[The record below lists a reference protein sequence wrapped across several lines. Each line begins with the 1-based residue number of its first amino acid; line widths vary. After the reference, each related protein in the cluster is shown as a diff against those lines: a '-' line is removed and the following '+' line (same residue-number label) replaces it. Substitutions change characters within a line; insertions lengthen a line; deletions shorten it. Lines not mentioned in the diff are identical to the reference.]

1 MILANI
7 SVPLLGLVDTA
18 VIGHLASAHSLA
30 AIALGSSTVTLLIW
44 LLGFLRMST
53 TGLIAQSLG
62 KQEGGMLL
70 TQLYSGLLLAIL
82 LALTL
87 NLASPFII
95 AWMGTLS
102 NASDAVYAISARYI
116 EIRLYGA
123 PAALVNLV
131 LLGALLGMQNGKGPF
146 YVVLFTNL
154 LNIILDLWFV
164 VVLEFGVEGAAWAS
178 VVSEYSAC
186 VLASYLTLNVLKRN
200 QVDLQAVWPTLPQLL
215 SLLSLNRDIFIRS
228 LVLQACFSF
237 MTFYGARLGDVTL
250 AANAVLLNF
259 LLLLSFAMD
268 GIAYALEAKVGQAQG
283 KRAFQL
289 VDLWVKVGFFWGAWL
304 AVGYAMV
311 FWLGG
316 TLLINLLTTIE
327 PVRIMANEYIGWI
340 ILLPLVATSS
350 FLLDGVFVG
359 LTRATEMRNSMV
371 LSGVVGFVIP
381 FMLSQ
386 HLGNHA
392 LWLAMSCFMLL
403 RGLTLA
409 YRYQIIRRQTVY
421 D

>member
-1 MILANI
+1 MILANV

-18 VIGHLASAHSLA
+18 VIGHLASAYSLA
-30 AIALGSSTVTLLIW
+30 AIALGSSTVTLLFW

-62 KQEGGMLL
+62 KEDGEALM
-70 TQLYSGLLLAIL
+70 TQLYSALLLAFL

-87 NLASPFII
+87 NFANPFII
-95 AWMGTLS
+95 QSMGTLS
-102 NASDAVYAISARYI
+102 NASEMVYEVSARYV

-154 LNIILDLWFV
+154 LNIALDIWFV
-164 VVLEFGVEGAAWAS
+164 VFLEYGVEGAAWAS
-178 VVSEYSAC
+178 VIAEYSAC
-186 VLASYLTLNVLKRN
+186 ILASYLTIKCLRRN
-200 QVDLQAVWPTLPQLL
+200 QVNTQVLWPTLPQLF
-215 SLLSLNRDIFIRS
+215 SLLSLNRDIFLRS

-268 GIAYALEAKVGQAQG
+268 GIAYALEAKVGQAEG
-283 KRAFQL
+283 KKEFRL
-289 VDLWVKVGFFWGAWL
+289 VNLWVKIGFFWGSWL
-304 AVGYAMV
+304 ALLYALV

-327 PVRIMANEYIGWI
+327 PVRMMANEYLGWI

-359 LTRATEMRNSMV
+359 LTRAREMRNSMV
-371 LSGVVGFVIP
+371 FSGIVGFAIP

-392 LWLAMSCFMLL
+392 LWIAMSCFMML

-409 YRYQIIRRQTVY
+409 YRYQIIRRQNVY